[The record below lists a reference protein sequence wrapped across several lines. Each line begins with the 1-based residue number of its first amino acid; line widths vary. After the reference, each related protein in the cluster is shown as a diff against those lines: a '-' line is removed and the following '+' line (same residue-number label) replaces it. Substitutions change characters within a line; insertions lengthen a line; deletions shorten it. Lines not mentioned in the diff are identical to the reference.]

1 MPPEVQAFLGGIT
14 LADVALWVGIVGG
27 VIAGFKWVRP
37 FLRKLI
43 DFVDD
48 VAGEPARPG
57 VPARPGLMERLASV
71 EGDVAQVKH
80 EVLPNTGT
88 SLRDSADRT
97 EVVVGELSRSMVD
110 VHSKLDS
117 DNARISDVT
126 DRLDKHIAESSQIL
140 NSMKEKH
147 EH

>member
-14 LADVALWVGIVGG
+14 LADIAIWVGVLGG
-27 VIAGFKWVRP
+27 AVAAFKWVRP

-71 EGDVAQVKH
+71 EGAVAQVKH

-97 EVVVGELSRSMVD
+97 EVVVGELSRSMDD

-117 DNARISDVT
+117 DNARIGELGE
-126 DRLDKHIAESSQIL
+126 RLDRHISESSHIL
-140 NSMKEKH
+140 NNLKEKH